1 MKKPEYK
8 IGDLVLWNGDET
20 QTALILKIGQIYQG
34 GLLTTLYTVLVGGE
48 ILKYPDYVMFNWRVV
63 SSANSLKSIKVMV

>member
-1 MKKPEYK
+1 MKPGKYK

-63 SSANSLKSIKVMV
+63 SSANSL

>member
-1 MKKPEYK
+1 MNKEYK

-63 SSANSLKSIKVMV
+63 SSANI

>member
-1 MKKPEYK
+1 MNKEYK

-63 SSANSLKSIKVMV
+63 SSANS

>member
-1 MKKPEYK
+1 MNKEYK
-8 IGDLVLWNGDET
+8 IGDLVLWNGDLT

-34 GLLTTLYTVLVGGE
+34 GLLTTLYTVSVGGE

-63 SSANSLKSIKVMV
+63 SSTKQNI

>member
-1 MKKPEYK
+1 MNKPEYK

-63 SSANSLKSIKVMV
+63 SSANI

>member
-1 MKKPEYK
+1 MNKEYK
-8 IGDLVLWNGDET
+8 IGDLVLWNGDLT

-63 SSANSLKSIKVMV
+63 SSTKQNI

>member
-1 MKKPEYK
+1 MNKEYK

-63 SSANSLKSIKVMV
+63 SRSSL

>member
-48 ILKYPDYVMFNWRVV
+48 ILRYPDYVMFNWRVV
-63 SSANSLKSIKVMV
+63 SRSSL

>member
-8 IGDLVLWNGDET
+8 IGDLVLWNGDLT

-48 ILKYPDYVMFNWRVV
+48 ILKYPDYVMFNWRVI
-63 SSANSLKSIKVMV
+63 SSANI

>member
-1 MKKPEYK
+1 MNEPEYK

-63 SSANSLKSIKVMV
+63 SSANI

>member
-20 QTALILKIGQIYQG
+20 QTALILKIGQVYHG
-34 GLLTTLYTVLVGGE
+34 GLLTTLYTVLVGDK
-48 ILKYPDYVMFNWRVV
+48 ILKYGGAVMQNWRVV
-63 SSANSLKSIKVMV
+63 SSTKQNI

>member
-63 SSANSLKSIKVMV
+63 SSAKQNI

>member
-1 MKKPEYK
+1 MNKPKYK

-63 SSANSLKSIKVMV
+63 SRSSL

>member
-1 MKKPEYK
+1 MNKEYK

-63 SSANSLKSIKVMV
+63 SSANSL

>member
-20 QTALILKIGQIYQG
+20 QTALILKIGQAYQG
-34 GLLTTLYTVLVGGE
+34 GLPTTTYTVLTADGE
-48 ILKYPDYVMFNWRVV
+48 INKYPDYV
-63 SSANSLKSIKVMV
+63 IKHWKVISPAAA

>member
-48 ILKYPDYVMFNWRVV
+48 ILKYPDYVMLNWRVV
-63 SSANSLKSIKVMV
+63 SRSSL

>member
-1 MKKPEYK
+1 MNKPEYK

-63 SSANSLKSIKVMV
+63 SSANSL

>member
-8 IGDLVLWNGDET
+8 IGDLVLWNGDLT

-63 SSANSLKSIKVMV
+63 SSAKQNI

>member
-63 SSANSLKSIKVMV
+63 SRCSL

>member
-63 SSANSLKSIKVMV
+63 SSANSL

>member
-1 MKKPEYK
+1 MNKEYK
-8 IGDLVLWNGDET
+8 IGDLVLWNGDLT

-63 SSANSLKSIKVMV
+63 SSAKQNI

>member
-63 SSANSLKSIKVMV
+63 SSANS

>member
-1 MKKPEYK
+1 MNEPEYK

-48 ILKYPDYVMFNWRVV
+48 ILKYPDYVMLNWRVV
-63 SSANSLKSIKVMV
+63 SRSSL

>member
-63 SSANSLKSIKVMV
+63 SRSSL

>member
-1 MKKPEYK
+1 MNEPEYK

-63 SSANSLKSIKVMV
+63 SSANSL

>member
-1 MKKPEYK
+1 MKV
-8 IGDLVLWNGDET
+8 GDLVLWNGDET

-63 SSANSLKSIKVMV
+63 SRSSL

>member
-1 MKKPEYK
+1 MNKPEYK

-63 SSANSLKSIKVMV
+63 SRSSL

>member
-1 MKKPEYK
+1 MNEPEYK

>member
-1 MKKPEYK
+1 MNKEYK
-8 IGDLVLWNGDET
+8 IGDLVLWNGDLT

-63 SSANSLKSIKVMV
+63 SRSSL